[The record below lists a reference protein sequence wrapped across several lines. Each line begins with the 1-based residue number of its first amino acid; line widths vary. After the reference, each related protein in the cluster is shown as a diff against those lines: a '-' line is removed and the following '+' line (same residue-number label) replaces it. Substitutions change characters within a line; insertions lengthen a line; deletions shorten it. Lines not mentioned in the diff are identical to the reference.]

1 MSDNPSHFH
10 FRFPW
15 ALRQEAEKHLREEET
30 LAAYILRA
38 VRELNTRNVAETGEP
53 WAVARRKFAE
63 GLEILDKCKP
73 GVVQAPVP
81 VVADSTKPLFVES
94 DLNSIHHPR
103 FVALVEE
110 MKGVA
115 VEFVRVY
122 QCADWGVWKD
132 AQMKSPFRWLTL
144 KDVLTHSRGAHK
156 AKVEAMLKL
165 EPGVAAL
172 LRGSEA
178 AEAAEM

>member
-1 MSDNPSHFH
+1 VKENPTHFH
-10 FRFPW
+10 FRLPW
-15 ALRQEAEKHLREEET
+15 SLRQEAEKHLREEET

-73 GVVQAPVP
+73 GSVQAPAP
-81 VVADSTKPLFVES
+81 VVVDSSKPLFVES
-94 DLNSIHHPR
+94 DLMSIHHPR
-103 FVALVEE
+103 FEALVEE
-110 MKGVA
+110 IKGVA

-122 QCADWGVWKD
+122 QCADWAIWKD

-144 KDVLTHSRGAHK
+144 RDVLTHSRGTHK
-156 AKVEAMLKL
+156 AKVEAMLEL

-172 LRGSEA
+172 LRGSG